1 MHICM
6 NWAKLTFDWNQVR
19 ALVAVADLG
28 SLSAAGEALSLTQP
42 TIGRQIASLESSL
55 GLVLVERRGRR
66 LLLTEQGLQIVA
78 AARLM
83 AEAGMRLSLTA
94 SGLTNT
100 MTGSVSIS
108 ATDVFAQYFLPSVVR
123 DLLAI
128 APGLNVQVI
137 ASNEISDLRVRE
149 ADIAIRHVRP
159 SDGELV
165 ARLVRDTTA
174 HLYAARSYLNSNGR
188 PARVA
193 DLAGQSFV
201 AFGEK
206 IEMLSYL
213 NRFGIPAT
221 EDAIRFSSAN
231 GTVAWE
237 AVRRGLGYG
246 FMAIDFIPFAPE
258 VEVVLPADIR
268 VDFPI
273 WLVTHRELHT
283 SSRIRLVFD
292 VLSRALAAA
301 PSSQQI

>member
-1 MHICM
+1 M
-6 NWAKLTFDWNQVR
+6 NWSKLTFDWNQVR

-28 SLSAAGEALSLTQP
+28 SLSAAGDALSLTQP
-42 TIGRQIASLESSL
+42 TIGRQIAALESSL

-78 AARLM
+78 AARSM
-83 AEAGMRLSLTA
+83 AEAGMRLSLIA
-94 SGLTNT
+94 SGQANT
-100 MTGSVSIS
+100 ITGSVTIS
-108 ATDVFAQYFLPSVVR
+108 ATDMYAQYFLPGIVH
-123 DLLAI
+123 DLLRI
-128 APGLNVQVI
+128 APGLHVEVI
-137 ASNEISDLRVRE
+137 ASNEISDLRIRE

-165 ARLVRDTTA
+165 ARLVRETSA
-174 HLYAARSYLNSNGR
+174 HLYASRSYLSANGR
-188 PARVA
+188 PASIA
-193 DLAGQSFV
+193 ELANQSFV

-206 IEMLSYL
+206 SEMLSYL
-213 NRFGIPAT
+213 DKLGIPVT
-221 EDAIRFSSAN
+221 EEAIRFSSSN

-246 FMAIDFIPFAPE
+246 LMGVEFIAFAPE

-292 VLSRALAAA
+292 VLSRALAVA
-301 PSSQQI
+301 PTMREV